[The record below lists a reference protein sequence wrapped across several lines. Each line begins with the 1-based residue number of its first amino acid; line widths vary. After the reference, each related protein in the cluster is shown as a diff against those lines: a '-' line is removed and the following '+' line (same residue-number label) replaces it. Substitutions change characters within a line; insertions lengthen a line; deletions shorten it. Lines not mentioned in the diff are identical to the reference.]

1 MVENLSEE
9 PLLPQRK
16 QAVRALLECKDP
28 KEPDTRGDIRHRANA
43 INEVAINAV
52 AINAVAN
59 LSRLI
64 QGCRPQKRRSVARSK
79 KHLTKPSPE
88 PPAKSSKIYTF
99 DLEHHCAFCFGDQR
113 IAYKSVHRFVRL
125 KDIRKHISKKHADL
139 HADALYCPLPG
150 CCQRVLT
157 PMALFNHL
165 GRIHQ
170 AQVPSGMNPCVRQ

>member
-28 KEPDTRGDIRHRANA
+28 KEPDARGDIRHRAN
-43 INEVAINAV
+43 

-64 QGCRPQKRRSVARSK
+64 QGCRPQNRRSVARSK

-99 DLEHHCAFCFGDQR
+99 DPEHHCAFSFGDQR
-113 IAYKSVHRFVRL
+113 IAYESVHRFVRL

-139 HADALYCPLPG
+139 HPDRFTAHFQVAVNEYLRPWHYSIIWDGSTKRRCP
-150 CCQRVLT
+150 QK
-157 PMALFNHL
+157 
-165 GRIHQ
+165 
-170 AQVPSGMNPCVRQ
+170 